1 MEENRGMQSGKK
13 TKRRL
18 SDIIRKLGPGLIT
31 GASDDDPSGIATY
44 AQAGAGFGPA
54 FLWTALFTWPLMVNM
69 QRMCARIGM
78 VTRKGLMAVIRQ
90 YYPNWVSWLI
100 LLLSV
105 PSIILNISADLAAV
119 GAVGNMLAPTI
130 PPFLFSALGSFL
142 LLYAIV
148 KWNYQRI
155 FRVLKW
161 LCLALIC
168 YLIIPFIT
176 DTDWENALRNTILP
190 ALEWKSEYIL
200 MLTGILGTT
209 ISPYLFF
216 WQSNMEVEELRKKH
230 LPQGKKSFTLM
241 DRDVRLGMLLS
252 NLTFF
257 FIILTSATVLN
268 QKGVKEINNVAD
280 AALALQPL
288 AGDAAYLLFAIGVIG
303 TGALAIPVLAATL
316 AYMASE
322 TFQWNEGLN
331 KRYHQAPKFYKV
343 IIASVII
350 ALLVQLTGFS
360 AVQLLLW
367 TAVLYGVVSPPL
379 IAIIVFIAN
388 NKDIMNGHENSRPM
402 NILGLITLAL
412 MSGCVVIL
420 IILSGIV

>member
-1 MEENRGMQSGKK
+1 MQSEKK
-13 TKRRL
+13 NKKRL
-18 SDIIRKLGPGLIT
+18 SHILRRLGPGLIT

-90 YYPNWVSWLI
+90 YYPNWVRWMI

-130 PPFLFSALGSFL
+130 PPFVFSALGSFL
-142 LLYAIV
+142 LLYAMV
-148 KWNYQRI
+148 QWNYQRI

-161 LCLALIC
+161 LCLALFC

-176 DTDWENALRNTILP
+176 DTDWENTLRNTILP
-190 ALEWKSEYIL
+190 AFEWKSEYIL

-322 TFQWNEGLN
+322 TFEWNEGLN

-367 TAVLYGVVSPPL
+367 TAILYGIVSPPL
-379 IAIIVFIAN
+379 IALILFIAN
-388 NKDIMNGHENSRPM
+388 NKDIMNGHENSRGM
-402 NILGLITLAL
+402 NIWGFITLAL
-412 MSGCVVIL
+412 MSGCVVL
-420 IILSGIV
+420 LVILSGIV

>member
-1 MEENRGMQSGKK
+1 MQSDKK
-13 TKRRL
+13 KKEKKKRL
-18 SDIIRKLGPGLIT
+18 SDIIRRLGPGLIT

-90 YYPNWVSWLI
+90 YYPNWVSWMI

-119 GAVGNMLAPTI
+119 GAVGNMLVPNI
-130 PPFLFSALGSFL
+130 PPFMFSALGSIL
-142 LLYAIV
+142 LLYAMV

-161 LCLALIC
+161 LCLALFC

-176 DTDWENALRNTILP
+176 ETDWERALRNTILP
-190 ALEWKSEYIL
+190 VFEWKSEYIL

-230 LPQGKKSFTLM
+230 LPQGRKSFALM
-241 DRDVRLGMLLS
+241 DRDVRMGMLLS

-268 QKGVKEINNVAD
+268 REGIKEINTVAD
-280 AALALQPL
+280 AAQALQPL

-322 TFQWNEGLN
+322 TFEWNEGLN

-367 TAVLYGVVSPPL
+367 TAVFYGVVSPPL
-379 IAIIVFIAN
+379 IAIILFIAN
-388 NKDIMNGHENSRPM
+388 NKDIMNGHENSRAM
-402 NILGLITLAL
+402 NIWGFITLAL
-412 MSGCVVIL
+412 MSGCVVL
-420 IILSGIV
+420 LLSFIM

>member
-1 MEENRGMQSGKK
+1 MGTGKK
-13 TKRRL
+13 KKERFL
-18 SDIIRKLGPGLIT
+18 GIIRRLGPGLIT

-54 FLWTALFTWPLMVNM
+54 FLWTALFTWPLMVSM

-90 YYPNWVSWLI
+90 YYPDWVSWTI
-100 LLLSV
+100 LFLSV

-119 GAVGNMLAPTI
+119 GAVGNMLVPAI
-130 PPFLFSALGSFL
+130 PPFLFSALGSAF

-148 KWNYQRI
+148 KWNYQKI
-155 FRVLKW
+155 FRILKW
-161 LCLALIC
+161 LCLALFC
-168 YLIIPFIT
+168 YLVIPFIT
-176 DTDWENALRNTILP
+176 ETNWELALKSTLLP
-190 ALEWKSEYIL
+190 SFEWKPDYML

-230 LPQGKKSFTLM
+230 LPHGKKSFALM

-268 QKGVKEINNVAD
+268 HKGVTEINTVED
-280 AALALQPL
+280 AAMALQPL
-288 AGDAAYLLFAIGVIG
+288 AGNAAYLLFAIGVIG
-303 TGALAIPVLAATL
+303 TGALAIPVLAATV

-322 TFQWNEGLN
+322 TFRWNEGLN

-343 IIASVII
+343 IIVSIVM
-350 ALLVQLTGFS
+350 ALLINLAGFS
-360 AVQLLLW
+360 ALQLLIW
-367 TAVLYGVVSPPL
+367 AAVLYGIVSPPL
-379 IAIIVFIAN
+379 IALILVIAN
-388 NKDIMNGHENSRPM
+388 NRDIMNGHENSRWM
-402 NILGLITLAL
+402 NIAGAVTFLL
-412 MSGCVVIL
+412 MTACVVL
-420 IILSGIV
+420 LLVLQ